1 MRVTVLMN
9 FYDVAK
15 GVDRMVGE
23 EYVVTKERFEQVNA
37 VGMEKVGSP
46 ILAES
51 ERTDP
56 VGKQTPESRAKRTRK
71 VAK

>member
-1 MRVTVLMN
+1 MRVTVLLD
-9 FYDVAK
+9 FHDISK
-15 GVDRMVGE
+15 DVDRKAGE
-23 EYVVTKERFEQVNA
+23 EYVVTKERFEEVNA
-37 VGMEKVGSP
+37 IGMEKVGSP

-56 VGKQTPESRAKRTRK
+56 IGKQTPEARAKKARK

>member
-37 VGMEKVGSP
+37 IGMEKVGSP

-56 VGKQTPESRAKRTRK
+56 VGKQTPESRAKKTRK

>member
-1 MRVTVLMN
+1 MRVTVLLD
-9 FYDVAK
+9 FHDLAK
-15 GVDRMVGE
+15 GVDRKVGE
-23 EYVVTKERFEQVNA
+23 EYVVTKERFDEVNA
-37 VGMEKVGSP
+37 IGMAKVGSP

-56 VGKQTPESRAKRTRK
+56 IGKQTPESRAKKTRK

>member
-9 FYDVAK
+9 FHDVAK
-15 GVDRMVGE
+15 GVDRKVGE

-37 VGMEKVGSP
+37 IGMEKVGSP

>member
-37 VGMEKVGSP
+37 IGMEKVGSP

>member
-15 GVDRMVGE
+15 GVDRKVGE

>member
-15 GVDRMVGE
+15 GVDRKVGE

-56 VGKQTPESRAKRTRK
+56 VGKQTPESRAKRARK